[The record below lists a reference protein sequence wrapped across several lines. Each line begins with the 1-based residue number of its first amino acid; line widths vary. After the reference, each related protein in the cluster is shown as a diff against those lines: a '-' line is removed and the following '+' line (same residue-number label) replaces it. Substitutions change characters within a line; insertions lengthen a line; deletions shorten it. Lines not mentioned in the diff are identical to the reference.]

1 MNIRIDGG
9 TQFREKTNQDV
20 VNDYKERLKEGA
32 KFPPLKTVFDGTTHW
47 LFDGYHRYLAMKDL
61 GITPEVDYIQGSQ
74 EDAQILAM
82 GANAE
87 HGLQRTNADKRKV
100 VQAAIDHPRLKDK
113 SNREIADICKVS
125 HSFVA
130 AIRDPEVKER
140 QRENVKKH
148 YEKKDE
154 KQWEDRANELLSVD
168 IDPSIP
174 EVSGNLDGYHLTGV
188 ELHALEEIAEDNER
202 LERQVAELEIKLA
215 TESLMGSD
223 EAKEHIT
230 KTLETKDE
238 EIARLKNTIN
248 ALERTLEAK
257 DSSLS
262 AMMTE
267 NNELKR
273 QIKAMQKNRE
283 QTPF

>member
-20 VNDYKERLKEGA
+20 VNDYKERLKEGV

-61 GITPEVDYIQGSQ
+61 GIEPEVDYIQGSQ

-82 GANAE
+82 GANSE

-100 VQAAIDHPRLKDK
+100 VEAAIAHPRLQGK

-148 YEKKDE
+148 YEKEE
-154 KQWEDRANELLSVD
+154 KRWEDRAKEMFSVD

-174 EVSGNLDGYHLTGV
+174 EISGNMNRHMISDI
-188 ELHALEEIAEDNER
+188 ELHAMEEIAQENER

-215 TESLMGSD
+215 TESLMESA
-223 EAKEHIT
+223 EAKEQIT
-230 KTLETKDE
+230 KSLETKDE
-238 EIARLKNTIN
+238 EIARLKNTIT

-257 DSSLS
+257 DSSMN
-262 AMMTE
+262 AMMIE
-267 NNELKR
+267 NNELKK
-273 QIKAMQKNRE
+273 QIKSMQKSRE
-283 QTPF
+283 QDSF

>member
-20 VNDYKERLKEGA
+20 VNDYKERLKEGV

-61 GITPEVDYIQGSQ
+61 GIEPEVDYIQGSQ

-82 GANAE
+82 GANSE

-100 VQAAIDHPRLKDK
+100 VEAAIAHPRLQGK

-148 YEKKDE
+148 YEKEADT
-154 KQWEDRANELLSVD
+154 DTRD
-168 IDPSIP
+168 
-174 EVSGNLDGYHLTGV
+174 TGV
-188 ELHALEEIAEDNER
+188 ELHDMNMEIAQENER

-215 TESLMGSD
+215 TESLMESA
-223 EAKEHIT
+223 EAKEQIT
-230 KTLETKDE
+230 KSLETKDE
-238 EIARLKNTIN
+238 EIARLKNTIT

-257 DSSLS
+257 DSSMN
-262 AMMTE
+262 AMMIE
-267 NNELKR
+267 NNELKK
-273 QIKAMQKNRE
+273 QIKSMQKSRE
-283 QTPF
+283 QDSF

>member
-20 VNDYKERLKEGA
+20 VTDYKERLKEGA

-100 VQAAIDHPRLKDK
+100 VEAAIDHPRLKDK

-148 YEKKDE
+148 YERQEE
-154 KQWEDRANELLSVD
+154 KPTESFERE
-168 IDPSIP
+168 
-174 EVSGNLDGYHLTGV
+174 TGV
-188 ELHALEEIAEDNER
+188 ELHDMNMEIAQDNER

-215 TESLMGSD
+215 TESLMDSA

-230 KTLETKDE
+230 KTLDTKDE

-248 ALERTLEAK
+248 ALEKTLEAK

-273 QIKAMQKNRE
+273 QIKSMQKNRE

>member
-20 VNDYKERLKEGA
+20 VNDYKERLKEGV

-61 GITPEVDYIQGSQ
+61 GIEPEVDYIQGSQ

-82 GANAE
+82 GANSE

-100 VQAAIDHPRLKDK
+100 VEAAIAHPRLQGK

-148 YEKKDE
+148 YEKEE
-154 KQWEDRANELLSVD
+154 KRWEDRAKEMFSVD

-174 EVSGNLDGYHLTGV
+174 EISGNMNRHMISDI
-188 ELHALEEIAEDNER
+188 ELHAMEEIAQENER

-215 TESLMGSD
+215 TESLMESA
-223 EAKEHIT
+223 EAKKQIT
-230 KTLETKDE
+230 KSLETKDE
-238 EIARLKNTIN
+238 EIARLKNTIT

-257 DSSLS
+257 DSSMN
-262 AMMTE
+262 AMMIE
-267 NNELKR
+267 NNELKK
-273 QIKAMQKNRE
+273 QIKSMQKSRE
-283 QTPF
+283 QDSF

>member
-20 VNDYKERLKEGA
+20 VNDYKERLKEGV

-61 GITPEVDYIQGSQ
+61 GIEPEVDYIQGSQ

-82 GANAE
+82 GANSE

-100 VQAAIDHPRLKDK
+100 VEAAIVHPRLQGK

-148 YEKKDE
+148 YEKEE
-154 KQWEDRANELLSVD
+154 KRWEDRAKEMFSVD

-174 EVSGNLDGYHLTGV
+174 EISGNMNRHMISDI
-188 ELHALEEIAEDNER
+188 ELHAMEEIAQENER

-215 TESLMGSD
+215 TESLMESA
-223 EAKEHIT
+223 EAKEQIT
-230 KTLETKDE
+230 KSLETKDE
-238 EIARLKNTIN
+238 EIARLKNIIT

-257 DSSLS
+257 DSSMN
-262 AMMTE
+262 AMMIE
-267 NNELKR
+267 NNELKK
-273 QIKAMQKNRE
+273 QIKSMQKSRE
-283 QTPF
+283 QDSF

>member
-1 MNIRIDGG
+1 
-9 TQFREKTNQDV
+9 
-20 VNDYKERLKEGA
+20 VNDYKERLKEGV

-61 GITPEVDYIQGSQ
+61 GIEPEVDYIQGSQ

-82 GANAE
+82 GANSE

-100 VQAAIDHPRLKDK
+100 VEAAIAHPRLQGK

-148 YEKKDE
+148 YEKEE
-154 KQWEDRANELLSVD
+154 KRWEDRAKEMFSVD

-174 EVSGNLDGYHLTGV
+174 EISGNMNRHMISDI
-188 ELHALEEIAEDNER
+188 ELHAMEEIAQENER

-215 TESLMGSD
+215 TESLMESA
-223 EAKEHIT
+223 EAKEQIT
-230 KTLETKDE
+230 KSLETKDE
-238 EIARLKNTIN
+238 EIARLKNTIT

-257 DSSLS
+257 DSSMN
-262 AMMTE
+262 AMMIE
-267 NNELKR
+267 NNELKK
-273 QIKAMQKNRE
+273 QIKSMQKSRE
-283 QTPF
+283 QDSF

>member
-20 VNDYKERLKEGA
+20 VNDYKERLKEGV

-61 GITPEVDYIQGSQ
+61 GIEPEVDYIQGSQ

-82 GANAE
+82 GANSE

-100 VQAAIDHPRLKDK
+100 VEAAIVHPRLQGK

-148 YEKKDE
+148 YEKEE
-154 KQWEDRANELLSVD
+154 KRWEDRAKEMFSVD

-174 EVSGNLDGYHLTGV
+174 EISGNMNRHMISDI
-188 ELHALEEIAEDNER
+188 ELHAMEEIAQENER

-215 TESLMGSD
+215 TESLMESA
-223 EAKEHIT
+223 EAKEQIT
-230 KTLETKDE
+230 KSLETKDE
-238 EIARLKNTIN
+238 EIARLKNTIT

-257 DSSLS
+257 DSSMN
-262 AMMTE
+262 AMMIE
-267 NNELKR
+267 NNELKK
-273 QIKAMQKNRE
+273 QIKSMQKSRE
-283 QTPF
+283 QDSF